1 MPDFCSVGSGNDR
14 LETHATTA
22 ADGGGGEGG
31 GGEGEGGG
39 GDGEGGGG
47 EGGGGEGDGGGGE
60 GGGGEGEGG
69 GGEGEGGGGEGGKGA
84 QHVSPPPTPIGL
96 KAVPTHEAVAVF
108 GAQSG
113 HGHVCE
119 VVMHALPSDSQH
131 VWPFAQA
138 PEHVLLSAV
147 PADESHP
154 PRLVRAQRGYVSAV
168 LVAVSCVQQ
177 VCSGAQRPSE
187 HMGVNP
193 TEETGEVAS
202 QVEDACAHGNE
213 LSSSISSH
221 EWCELNSSCH
231 RLDAP
236 ATAFREGGGEQRVN
250 DERRRQRV

>member
-1 MPDFCSVGSGNDR
+1 MIVAGVKLQAASV
-14 LETHATTA
+14 LAATAHASESACWVPKFLVWASHDLPSCRRVTVPA
-22 ADGGGGEGG
+22 GGGGEGG
-31 GGEGEGGG
+31 GGEGG
-39 GDGEGGGG
+39 GEGGGG
-47 EGGGGEGDGGGGE
+47 EGGGEGGE
-60 GGGGEGEGG
+60 
-69 GGEGEGGGGEGGKGA
+69 GA

-119 VVMHALPSDSQH
+119 AVMHALPSDSQH
-131 VWPFAQA
+131 LWPLAQA

-177 VCSGAQRPSE
+177 VCWGAQRPSE

-193 TEETGEVAS
+193 TEETGAVAS
-202 QVEDACAHGNE
+202 QDACAYGNV
-213 LSSSISSH
+213 LSSSSSSSH
-221 EWCELNSSCH
+221 EWCELNSNW
-231 RLDAP
+231 LDDAP
-236 ATAFREGGGEQRVN
+236 APAREGGGEQRV
-250 DERRRQRV
+250 